1 MWKKTLGILFISVL
15 TTLSFAQQNEQTLQ
29 LSLED
34 CVVKAMKNNL
44 GVAIEVL
51 TPEIRDLSVRAANEK
66 FLPSLSL
73 NYYTT
78 DQQTASYS
86 FLEAADVLTTV
97 QNQYSIDITQQIPFG
112 GNFNLS
118 LSNNKYDTN
127 RTGTTINPSYRST
140 LRLDFTQPLLK
151 NFGYKI
157 SRREIIIAQ
166 NNLNISEKDLQRILQ
181 DTIYSVEEAYW
192 NLLASIE
199 ALKVSQQSLQLARDF
214 LERQKRAVEIGTEA
228 PIEILT
234 AQSEVASR
242 EADILAAEALVK
254 NNEDRLK
261 LIINLVAE
269 EADAEILTIVPEEMP
284 AFEKKEIS
292 LDEAFATALQNRPD
306 LESTRIGIKNSEL
319 NLSFAKN
326 QQLPTL
332 NLNASYWSPGVSGT
346 EIIYGNRTQENPF
359 GVPVGENPG
368 GISEAF
374 KDVFGFRYK
383 NWSVRFTLDVPL
395 NTVISRA
402 NLAQAKVDLEQAMLR
417 LEKQKQDVYLE
428 IKQAVRAVET
438 NYKRVQAYKVAREL
452 QQQKLQAEEE
462 KFKVGLTTPYLV
474 LQYQRD
480 LTNSQNQ
487 ELRAIVDYNLSLANL
502 DRALGISLKEKNV
515 SLVDI
520 YSR

>member
-1 MWKKTLGILFISVL
+1 MWKKTLGILLIIGL
-15 TTLSFAQQNEQTLQ
+15 ATLGLAQETEKTLQ

-34 CVVKAMKNNL
+34 CIVKAMKNNL

-51 TPEIRDLSVRAANEK
+51 IPEIRDLSVRAANEK

-73 NYYTT
+73 DYYTT
-78 DQQTASYS
+78 DQQQASYS
-86 FLEAADVLTTV
+86 FLEAADVLKSV
-97 QNQYSIDITQQIPFG
+97 QSQYSIDITQQIPFG

-118 LSNNKYDTN
+118 LSNNKVDTT
-127 RTGTTINPSYRST
+127 RTGTTINPSYRSQ
-140 LRLDFTQPLLK
+140 LRLNFTQPLLK

-157 SRREIIIAQ
+157 SRREIIVAQ
-166 NNLNISEKDLQRILQ
+166 NNLAISEKDLERTLQ
-181 DTIYSVEEAYW
+181 DTIYNVEDAYW
-192 NLLASIE
+192 NLVASIE

-242 EADILAAEALVK
+242 EADILAAEAQVK

-261 LIINLVAE
+261 LIINLIAE
-269 EADAEILTIVPEEMP
+269 DPGADILTIIPHEMP

-292 LDEAFATALQNRPD
+292 LDEAFALALQNRPD
-306 LESTRIGIKNSEL
+306 LESTRIGIKNSEM

-332 NLNASYWSPGVSGT
+332 NLDASYWSPGVSGT
-346 EIIYGNRTQENPF
+346 EIIYGNRTPENPF

-368 GISEAF
+368 GISDAF

-452 QQQKLQAEEE
+452 QEQKLEAEEE
-462 KFKVGLTTPYLV
+462 KFRVGLTTPYLV

-502 DRALGISLKEKNV
+502 ERALGISLKEKNI
-515 SLVDI
+515 SMVDV

>member
-1 MWKKTLGILFISVL
+1 MWKKTLGILLIFGLATFSP
-15 TTLSFAQQNEQTLQ
+15 AQEPEKTLQ

-34 CVVKAMKNNL
+34 CIVKAMKNNL
-44 GVAIEVL
+44 GVAIQVL
-51 TPEIRDLSVRAANEK
+51 TPQIRDLSVRAANEK

-78 DQQTASYS
+78 DQQQASYS
-86 FLEAADVLTTV
+86 FLEAADVLTTEI
-97 QNQYSIDITQQIPFG
+97 QQYSLDITQQIPFG

-151 NFGYKI
+151 NFGYRM

-166 NNLNISEKDLQRILQ
+166 NNLNISEKDLQRTLQ

-214 LERQKRAVEIGTEA
+214 LERQKRAVEVGTEA

-261 LIINLVAE
+261 LIINLATEVP
-269 EADAEILTIVPEEMP
+269 DVDILTIIPEELP
-284 AFEKKEIS
+284 EFEKKEIN
-292 LDEAFATALQNRPD
+292 LDEAIVTALQNRPD

-319 NLSFAKN
+319 NLDYAKN

-346 EIIYGNRTQENPF
+346 QIIYERTPENPL
-359 GVPVGENPG
+359 GVKVGEIPG

-374 KDVFGFRYK
+374 EDVFGFEYR
-383 NWSVRFTLDVPL
+383 NWSISLSLDVPL
-395 NTVISRA
+395 NTFISRA
-402 NLAQAKVDLEQAMLR
+402 NLAQAKVDLEQATLQ
-417 LEKQKQDVYLE
+417 LEKQKQDIYLE

-438 NYKRVQAYKVAREL
+438 NYRRVEAYKVAREL
-452 QQQKLQAEEE
+452 QEQKLEAEEE

-480 LTNSQNQ
+480 LANSQNQ
-487 ELRAIVDYNLSLANL
+487 ELQSIVDYNLSLASL
-502 DRALGISLKEKNV
+502 ERALGISLKEKNI
-515 SLVDI
+515 SMVDV
-520 YSR
+520 YNK

>member
-1 MWKKTLGILFISVL
+1 MWKKILGILLIFGL
-15 TTLSFAQQNEQTLQ
+15 ATLATAQESEKTLQ
-29 LSLED
+29 LSLQD
-34 CVVKAMKNNL
+34 CIVKAMKNNL

-73 NYYTT
+73 GYYTT
-78 DQQTASYS
+78 NQEQASYS
-86 FLEAADVLTTV
+86 FLEAADVLKSA
-97 QNQYSIDITQQIPFG
+97 QSQYSIDITQQIPFG

-118 LSNNKYDTN
+118 MSNNKVDTT

-140 LRLDFTQPLLK
+140 LRFDFTQPLLK
-151 NFGYKI
+151 NFGYKL

-166 NNLNISEKDLQRILQ
+166 NNLNISEKDLQRSLQ

-214 LERQKRAVEIGTEA
+214 LDRQKKAVEVGTEA

-254 NNEDRLK
+254 NNEDSLK
-261 LIINLVAE
+261 LITNLVAE
-269 EADAEILTIVPEEMP
+269 DPDAELYRIIPQEMP
-284 AFEKKEIS
+284 EFEKKEIS
-292 LDEAFATALQNRPD
+292 LDEAFVTALQNRPD
-306 LESTRIGIKNSEL
+306 LEATRIGIKNSEL
-319 NLSFAKN
+319 DLSFAKN

-346 EIIYGNRTQENPF
+346 QILYERTPENPL
-359 GVPVGENPG
+359 GVKVGEIPG
-368 GISEAF
+368 GISQAF
-374 KDVFGFRYK
+374 DDVFGFKYK
-383 NWSVRFTLDVPL
+383 NWSISLSLDVPL

-402 NLAQAKVDLEQAMLR
+402 NLAQARVDLEQAKLR
-417 LEKQKQDVYLE
+417 LEKQRQDVYLE
-428 IKQAVRAVET
+428 IKQTVRAVET
-438 NYKRVQAYKVAREL
+438 NYRRVEAYKVAREL
-452 QQQKLQAEEE
+452 QEQKLRAEEE

-480 LTNSQNQ
+480 LANSQNQ

-502 DRALGISLKEKNV
+502 ERALGISLKEKNI
-515 SLVDI
+515 SMVDV
-520 YSR
+520 YNR

>member
-1 MWKKTLGILFISVL
+1 MWKKTLGILLIIGLATFSL
-15 TTLSFAQQNEQTLQ
+15 AQETEKTLQ

-34 CVVKAMKNNL
+34 CIVKAMKNNL

-73 NYYTT
+73 DFYTT
-78 DQQTASYS
+78 DQQQASYS
-86 FLEAADVLTTV
+86 FLEAADILTTV
-97 QNQYSIDITQQIPFG
+97 QSQYSIDITQQIPFG

-118 LSNNKYDTN
+118 LSNNKVDTS

-140 LRLDFTQPLLK
+140 LRFDFTQPLLK

-166 NNLNISEKDLQRILQ
+166 NNLNISEKDLQRTLQ

-269 EADAEILTIVPEEMP
+269 DPNAEILTIVPQEMP
-284 AFEKKEIS
+284 AFEKKDIS
-292 LDEAFATALQNRPD
+292 LDEAFLTALQNRPD

-346 EIIYGNRTQENPF
+346 EIIYERTPENPL
-359 GVPVGENPG
+359 GVKVGENPG
-368 GISEAF
+368 GISDAF
-374 KDVFGFRYK
+374 KDVFGFEYK

-417 LEKQKQDVYLE
+417 LEKQKQDIYLE

-502 DRALGISLKEKNV
+502 ERALGISLKEKNI
-515 SLVDI
+515 SMVDI

>member
-34 CVVKAMKNNL
+34 CIVKAMKNNL

-73 NYYTT
+73 SYYTT

-269 EADAEILTIVPEEMP
+269 EADAEYLTIAPEEMP

-346 EIIYGNRTQENPF
+346 EIIYESTPERPL
-359 GVPVGENPG
+359 GVKVGEIPG
-368 GISEAF
+368 GISDAF

-402 NLAQAKVDLEQAMLR
+402 NLAQAKVDLEQATLR

-462 KFKVGLTTPYLV
+462 KFRVGLTTPYLV

-502 DRALGISLKEKNV
+502 ERALGISLKEKNI
-515 SLVDI
+515 SMVDV

>member
-15 TTLSFAQQNEQTLQ
+15 TTLLPAQEAEKTIQ
-29 LSLED
+29 LSLEG
-34 CVVKAMKNNL
+34 CIVKAMKNNL

-73 NYYTT
+73 DYYTT
-78 DQQTASYS
+78 DQQQASYS
-86 FLEAADVLTTV
+86 FLEAADVLKSV
-97 QNQYSIDITQQIPFG
+97 QSQYSIDITQQIPFG

-118 LSNNKYDTN
+118 LSNNKVDTT
-127 RTGTTINPSYRST
+127 RTGTTINPRYGST

-166 NNLNISEKDLQRILQ
+166 NNLNISEKDLQQTLQ

-319 NLSFAKN
+319 NLSFVKN

-346 EIIYGNRTQENPF
+346 EIIYGNRTPENPF

-368 GISEAF
+368 GISDAF

-462 KFKVGLTTPYLV
+462 KFRVGLTTPYLV

-502 DRALGISLKEKNV
+502 ERALGISLKEKNI
-515 SLVDI
+515 SMVDI

>member
-1 MWKKTLGILFISVL
+1 MWKKTLSILSIIGLV
-15 TTLSFAQQNEQTLQ
+15 TLSHAQVTEKTLQ
-29 LSLED
+29 LSLEE
-34 CVVKAMKNNL
+34 CIVKAMKNNL

-66 FLPSLSL
+66 FLPSASLSF
-73 NYYTT
+73 YTT
-78 DQQTASYS
+78 DQQQASYS
-86 FLEAADVLTTV
+86 FLEAADILTTQ

-118 LSNNKYDTN
+118 LTNNKYDTN

-140 LRLDFTQPLLK
+140 LRFDFTQPLLK
-151 NFGYKI
+151 NFGYEI

-214 LERQKRAVEIGTEA
+214 LERQKRAVEVGTEA

-269 EADAEILTIVPEEMP
+269 DPDADILTIVPQEMP

-306 LESTRIGIKNSEL
+306 LEATRIGIKNSEV
-319 NLSFAKN
+319 NLSFARN

-346 EIIYGNRTQENPF
+346 EIIYGNRTPENPF
-359 GVPVGENPG
+359 GVPIGENPG
-368 GISEAF
+368 GISDAF
-374 KDVFGFRYK
+374 KDVFGFKYK
-383 NWSVRFTLDVPL
+383 NWSIRFTLDVPL

-402 NLAQAKVDLEQAMLR
+402 NLAQAKVDLEQAVLR

-452 QQQKLQAEEE
+452 QEQKLQAEGE

-502 DRALGISLKEKNV
+502 DRALGISLKEKNI
-515 SLVDI
+515 SMVDV
-520 YSR
+520 YNR

>member
-1 MWKKTLGILFISVL
+1 MWKKTLGILFIYVL

-34 CVVKAMKNNL
+34 CIVKAMKNNL

-51 TPEIRDLSVRAANEK
+51 TPEIRDLSVRSANEK

-73 NYYTT
+73 NYYAT

-166 NNLNISEKDLQRILQ
+166 NNLNISEKDLQRTLQ
-181 DTIYSVEEAYW
+181 DTIYSVEDSYW

-199 ALKVSQQSLQLARDF
+199 ALKVSRQSLQLARDF

-242 EADILAAEALVK
+242 EADILAAEAQVK

-269 EADAEILTIVPEEMP
+269 DPNADFLTIVPQEMP
-284 AFEKKEIS
+284 EFKKREIS
-292 LDEAFATALQNRPD
+292 LDQAFVTALQNRPD

-346 EIIYGNRTQENPF
+346 EIIYGNRTPENPF

-368 GISEAF
+368 GISDAF

-395 NTVISRA
+395 NTVISRR
-402 NLAQAKVDLEQAMLR
+402 D
-417 LEKQKQDVYLE
+417 
-428 IKQAVRAVET
+428 
-438 NYKRVQAYKVAREL
+438 EL
-452 QQQKLQAEEE
+452 SACR
-462 KFKVGLTTPYLV
+462 GL
-474 LQYQRD
+474 
-480 LTNSQNQ
+480 
-487 ELRAIVDYNLSLANL
+487 
-502 DRALGISLKEKNV
+502 
-515 SLVDI
+515 
-520 YSR
+520 

>member
-1 MWKKTLGILFISVL
+1 MWKKTLGILLIAGLAAFSQ
-15 TTLSFAQQNEQTLQ
+15 AQELEKTLQ

-34 CVVKAMKNNL
+34 CIVKAMKNNL

-51 TPEIRDLSVRAANEK
+51 TPQIRDLSVQAANEK

-78 DQQTASYS
+78 DQQQASYS
-86 FLEAADVLTTV
+86 FLEAADVLTAEI
-97 QNQYSIDITQQIPFG
+97 QLYSVDITQQVPFG

-140 LRLDFTQPLLK
+140 LRFDFTQPLLK

-157 SRREIIIAQ
+157 SRREIIVAQ
-166 NNLNISEKDLQRILQ
+166 NNLNISEKDLQRTLQ

-214 LERQKRAVEIGTEA
+214 LERQKRAVEVGTEA

-261 LIINLVAE
+261 LIINLAAE
-269 EADAEILTIVPEEMP
+269 IPDAEILTILPEELP
-284 AFEKKEIS
+284 EFEKKEIN
-292 LDEAFATALQNRPD
+292 LDEAIVTALQNRPD

-319 NLSFAKN
+319 NLDYAKN

-346 EIIYGNRTQENPF
+346 QIIYGNRTPQNPF
-359 GVPVGENPG
+359 GVKVGEIPG
-368 GISEAF
+368 GISDAF
-374 KDVFGFRYK
+374 KDVFGFEYQ
-383 NWSVRFTLDVPL
+383 NWSISLSLDVPL

-402 NLAQAKVDLEQAMLR
+402 NLAQAKVDLEQATLQ
-417 LEKQKQDVYLE
+417 LEKQKQDIYLE

-438 NYKRVQAYKVAREL
+438 NYRRVEAYKVAREL
-452 QQQKLQAEEE
+452 QEQKLEAEEE

-480 LTNSQNQ
+480 LANSQNQ
-487 ELRAIVDYNLSLANL
+487 ELQSIVDYNLSLASL
-502 DRALGISLKEKNV
+502 ERALGISLKEKNI
-515 SLVDI
+515 SMVDV
-520 YSR
+520 YNR

>member
-1 MWKKTLGILFISVL
+1 MWKKTLRMLLIIGLA
-15 TTLSFAQQNEQTLQ
+15 TLSLAQEAEKTLQ

-34 CVVKAMKNNL
+34 CIVKAMKNNL

-73 NYYTT
+73 SYYTT
-78 DQQTASYS
+78 DQEQASYS
-86 FLEAADVLTTV
+86 FLEAADILATE
-97 QNQYSIDITQQIPFG
+97 QNQYTVDIIQQIPYG

-118 LSNNKYDTN
+118 LSNNKVDTS
-127 RTGTTINPSYRST
+127 RTGITINPSYRSQ
-140 LRLDFTQPLLK
+140 LRFDFTQPLLK

-157 SRREIIIAQ
+157 SRREIIVAQ
-166 NNLNISEKDLQRILQ
+166 NNLAISEKNLERTLQ
-181 DTIYSVEEAYW
+181 DTIYSVEDAYW
-192 NLLASIE
+192 NLVASIE

-214 LERQKRAVEIGTEA
+214 LERQKRAVEVGTEA

-269 EADAEILTIVPEEMP
+269 EADAEILIIVPQEMP

-306 LESTRIGIKNSEL
+306 LESTRIGIKNSEM

-346 EIIYGNRTQENPF
+346 QLILDPKNPF
-359 GVPVGENPG
+359 GPPIDEIPG
-368 GISEAF
+368 GISDAI
-374 KDVFGFRYK
+374 KDVFGFKYK

-402 NLAQAKVDLEQAMLR
+402 NLAQAKVDLEQAVLQ

-452 QQQKLQAEEE
+452 QEQKLEAEEE
-462 KFKVGLTTPYLV
+462 KFRVGLTTPYLV

-502 DRALGISLKEKNV
+502 ERALGISLKEKNI
-515 SLVDI
+515 SMVDV